1 MTQYLNMPNF
11 FREYL
16 EALTPER
23 ATLLYDWMDGE
34 LEADL
39 EIITVIASK
48 VPKVPPNEE
57 SA

>member
-1 MTQYLNMPNF
+1 MTTMPSF

-16 EALTPER
+16 KGLTPER
-23 ATLLYDWMDGE
+23 ATLLYDWMESDC
-34 LEADL
+34 EADL
-39 EIITVIASK
+39 AIITVIAPN